1 MIPVTKSFTP
11 PLSEYM
17 SYVKRAFE
25 NGWLTNR
32 GELVIELEKKISKY
46 LDLDDTNLICMSNG
60 TIPIQIALKIL
71 ANNGEVITTPFSYI
85 ATTSS
90 IIWENCTPI
99 FVDICTKFLT
109 IDENQIEKAITP
121 NTTCILATHVFGNPC
136 NIEKITKIAK
146 KHNLKVI
153 YDAAHCFG
161 VKYKSKS
168 IFSYGDISTC
178 SFHATKIFST
188 AEGGSL
194 FCNSLDTLKVASY
207 SHNFGHNG
215 QYNYHGLGI
224 NGKMNELS
232 AAMGHA
238 NLKYM
243 DEIISNRKSISEY
256 YSSKLNFKSF
266 RKMNYRDNTEINYSY
281 YPIIFDDESTL
292 TLCNERLLKNEI
304 FARRYFFPSLNTINF
319 IKGEECPNSELI
331 SKTILCLPIYN
342 LMDKKD
348 LFRIVEIINDF

>member
-1 MIPVTKSFTP
+1 MIPVTKSFIP

-17 SYVKRAFE
+17 SFVKRAFE

-32 GELVIELEKKISKY
+32 GELVIELENKISEY
-46 LDLDDTNLICMSNG
+46 LDLDDTKIICMNNG
-60 TIPIQIALKIL
+60 TIPIQIALKIFG
-71 ANNGEVITTPFSYI
+71 NKGDIITTPFSYI

-99 FVDICTKFLT
+99 FVDICPNFLT
-109 IDENQIEKAITP
+109 IDENKIEKAITP
-121 NTTCILATHVFGNPC
+121 DTTCILATHVFGNPC
-136 NIEKITKIAK
+136 NIEKIAKIAK

-168 IFSYGDISTC
+168 IFSFGDISTC
-178 SFHATKIFST
+178 SFHATKIFGT

-194 FCNSLDTLKVASY
+194 FCNNLDTIEVASY
-207 SHNFGHNG
+207 THNFGHDG

-232 AAMGHA
+232 AAMGLT
-238 NLKYM
+238 NLKYINR
-243 DEIISNRKSISEY
+243 IISNRKSITEY
-256 YSSKLNFKSF
+256 YSSNLNFNSF

-331 SKTILCLPIYN
+331 SKTILCLPIYES
-342 LMDKKD
+342 LTKKNQD
-348 LFRIVEIINDF
+348 LIIKITNNI